1 MTFLRSVFTPKK
13 GAEIPLPPNWPS
25 PLHNKCSV
33 PGCTFPNPPQVAKGV
48 YDCQGVPGGFYCD
61 GTYRVSSAMA
71 ESAERYFKEEFRIE
85 STNKR
90 RQRLM
95 EKRRYEEEHY
105 KQAHYCHHD
114 DHPKVKLVMNLNA
127 RYEDP
132 ARRQRVAS
140 ETAAQLPMPAEH
152 RKKNPLSPVSLRH
165 RVASEPTVEANASLH
180 RRIAQRRNPSQECAI
195 PGVREYY
202 QHNIPVKVTQ
212 QARQPHQYDKV
223 KSTPDIVQHHS
234 HPHHHQSTSARP
246 PAHDPGRLS
255 PPAPRTVRSHHNI
268 NANYVNYPTQRQQP
282 PFTHARL
289 P

>member
-1 MTFLRSVFTPKK
+1 MTFLRSVFAPKK
-13 GAEIPLPPNWPS
+13 GTDSALPPNWPS
-25 PLHNKCSV
+25 PLHNKCSA
-33 PGCTFPNPPQVAKGV
+33 PACTFPNPPQVAKGV

-71 ESAERYFKEEFRIE
+71 DSAERYFKEEFRIE

-132 ARRQRVAS
+132 VRRQRVAS
-140 ETAAQLPMPAEH
+140 EAAAQLPVPAEH
-152 RKKNPLSPVSLRH
+152 RKNPLSPTSLRH
-165 RVASEPTVEANASLH
+165 RVASEPTAEVNASLH
-180 RRIAQRRNPSQECAI
+180 RRIAQRRNPAQECAI

-212 QARQPHQYDKV
+212 QVRQLHQFDTV
-223 KSTPDIVQHHS
+223 KSTPDIVYHHS
-234 HPHHHQSTSARP
+234 HQHQHQSASSRAPARDLGKLP
-246 PAHDPGRLS
+246 PS
-255 PPAPRTVRSHHNI
+255 APRNVGLQHNI
-268 NANYVNYPTQRQQP
+268 YSNYTNYPAQQRQ
-282 PFTHARL
+282 
-289 P
+289 